1 MKLLTTL
8 FGLLVV
14 TGKFAANSMPPFML
28 LSPPKFKAG
37 HTTNLK
43 LVLFTGNSGNLTVI
57 YHNETTSYYNR
68 ETRTEHGIL
77 MNKTFDITE
86 EDSIIDIPVEVP
98 EKLVGTHIL
107 TYTGYMEGY
116 GRFEFGGSSIA
127 VRSTGYKSYVQTDKP
142 IYKPGQPVRFRGF
155 SIDSHLKGLTL
166 SEGLTVKIMNPNG
179 IVVFD
184 EIIFNNGS
192 IIHQGTFLL
201 AEEATIGQYTIS
213 VTGKNSASCS
223 FSVEEYV
230 LPKFGVEI
238 EGPGSIAADDT
249 VVRGKVTATYTY
261 GKPVNGQAV
270 LKFAVDNKSQK
281 MYSGAYHFREITV
294 DLVDGKADW
303 EVDITDLTTRKLRY
317 LFNPFC
323 STSTL
328 VISASVSD
336 ADGGFQVEKV
346 DSSTKFSQTSVKLSF
361 NKNTQKNYAAGFPF
375 YVELDVEAL
384 TTTEIENM
392 PVKLTMIS
400 GLSDLKYVQKEI
412 RVQNGKVFA
421 SFDVPEDACALKIN
435 AEMDMDA
442 ACEEIFVCF
451 QPERMVAKANEFIRF
466 LQTEPMTYSAG
477 DTATYKVL
485 SNRRVETLHFIIL
498 SKGAI
503 VKSWHE
509 VPEWQIHE
517 SGKLIAQGSTRIPSD
532 IVTRSRLVVLTAN
545 DLSGYILADAIDLCI
560 TEELRHKINLHMNT
574 DTARPGQNVTMFLT
588 SDPTSFIGI
597 SVNDASLNL
606 LREPCKVLTKEGTLS
621 FLRDLDSGTTKD
633 LSCERE
639 DPYQCKSSTE
649 VKIIDIIDLLDS
661 EGLSIRTNM
670 IMFDYEPPSD
680 DRVEYNYFT
689 EMNYEYQPVMAM
701 ASDRSYEARGDMAN
715 GVDLAADEGDSELED
730 SEDKSPRLRNFFPEA
745 WLWTDVVSDENGK
758 KVISVA
764 APDTITG
771 WKGSAFGLSPD
782 KGLGFSNE
790 IEFQTFLPF
799 FISLDLPYSGTVGER
814 ITIPVRLFNYLDE
827 DVSATVRILSKIWDE
842 QTATVNIP
850 SNKAATVDYEISL
863 TEAGN
868 HEITVNA
875 RTSSGEFDA
884 VEKSLF
890 VQPGGEKIV
899 DTNSILIMQKGRS
912 TQDKTVLTVE
922 LPDGFIPGSHK
933 LKLVAVGDILGEAV
947 SGISSLIQL
956 PSGCGEQ
963 NMHKVA
969 INVFSANYITSLY
982 EQVPENLDYNIKH
995 NLNIGLQ
1002 QQFAYRKGSGSYSQG
1017 YSVFRGGD
1025 SSDWLTAFVHKVV
1038 ALFPEEVFVPC
1049 DSGLNS
1055 DRDYLLRQIR
1065 YAGNQQYTTTVNR
1078 VGWAPYQYNYHG
1090 SKDMYW
1096 NSYILISLLES
1107 DGNNRCG
1114 STLAESS
1121 YQSDRLGK
1129 VCNAT
1134 LDMAARSEDCCYHH
1148 MVAYSIQLC
1157 KDRGLLNHVDN
1168 WRRSPLRDDDKCMG
1182 SSRDGKFKFAT
1193 CEENLEI
1200 ESVRGSS
1207 RSIEATSYAALY
1219 FMQQERIEDTVPM
1232 IMWLA
1237 GQRNEN
1243 GGFRSSQDTVMGL
1256 QALARFAELSNAV
1269 LAKRT
1274 DLTISVGMGRSYFDK
1289 FQINEDNKMSTK
1301 EVILTPEVGN
1311 YKVKWSGAGTA
1322 FVQLISSY
1330 HVIGKDYEPMFRLK
1344 AEGTVLKGLKAVR
1357 ISFRLPRESGSTMY
1371 LLELASPTGMVFT
1384 KSLIEGQLQMTDGG
1398 FSAITRY
1405 DIKEGGQ
1412 RLHLYL
1418 DPATKLKDIELTI
1431 PMDNKFEVF
1440 NRMPVQVSLI
1450 DYYTPSQRQTIF
1462 YSIDDLDVDE
1472 TAAENTRCSVDLSCD
1487 LLQNAEAIVLGYPGE
1502 IEDDVLEI
1510 KSAHPYKVCGESFI
1524 DRLRARAKL
1533 GEASDRECVAPLM
1546 NTRSIFFLRYGENNQ
1561 MEISGIASYSSVL
1574 PKITECFTVVTMCP
1588 DQ

>member
-1 MKLLTTL
+1 
-8 FGLLVV
+8 
-14 TGKFAANSMPPFML
+14 
-28 LSPPKFKAG
+28 
-37 HTTNLK
+37 
-43 LVLFTGNSGNLTVI
+43 
-57 YHNETTSYYNR
+57 
-68 ETRTEHGIL
+68 
-77 MNKTFDITE
+77 
-86 EDSIIDIPVEVP
+86 
-98 EKLVGTHIL
+98 
-107 TYTGYMEGY
+107 
-116 GRFEFGGSSIA
+116 
-127 VRSTGYKSYVQTDKP
+127 
-142 IYKPGQPVRFRGF
+142 
-155 SIDSHLKGLTL
+155 
-166 SEGLTVKIMNPNG
+166 
-179 IVVFD
+179 
-184 EIIFNNGS
+184 
-192 IIHQGTFLL
+192 
-201 AEEATIGQYTIS
+201 
-213 VTGKNSASCS
+213 
-223 FSVEEYV
+223 
-230 LPKFGVEI
+230 
-238 EGPGSIAADDT
+238 
-249 VVRGKVTATYTY
+249 
-261 GKPVNGQAV
+261 
-270 LKFAVDNKSQK
+270 
-281 MYSGAYHFREITV
+281 
-294 DLVDGKADW
+294 
-303 EVDITDLTTRKLRY
+303 
-317 LFNPFC
+317 
-323 STSTL
+323 
-328 VISASVSD
+328 
-336 ADGGFQVEKV
+336 GFQVEKV

-400 GLSDLKYVQKEI
+400 GLSDLKYVQKEV

-890 VQPGGEKIV
+890 VQPG
-899 DTNSILIMQKGRS
+899 
-912 TQDKTVLTVE
+912 
-922 LPDGFIPGSHK
+922 
-933 LKLVAVGDILGEAV
+933 
-947 SGISSLIQL
+947 
-956 PSGCGEQ
+956 
-963 NMHKVA
+963 
-969 INVFSANYITSLY
+969 
-982 EQVPENLDYNIKH
+982 ENLDYNIKH

-1269 LAKRT
+1269 MAKRT

-1462 YSIDDLDVDE
+1462 YSIDELDVDE

-1502 IEDDVLEI
+1502 IEDDILEI
-1510 KSAHPYKVCGESFI
+1510 STAFVVKSCKGDFVRNSVV
-1524 DRLRARAKL
+1524 RAKL
-1533 GEASDRECVAPLM
+1533 EEAVDRECVAPLSK
-1546 NTRSIFFLRYGENNQ
+1546 TQRIFLLRYSEIGLMELTGLVDFNSAQRKIQECYKVAYNCPDSMASLHALVGLWLCTVMVASTSEDTEESRRQSMPPFMFLSPPSLRAGHTTTLKLMMFTENTGNISIKYYNYTRQ
-1561 MEISGIASYSSVL
+1561 YYPENLYEENVLMEETFEISEEDKIVDIPVEVPEFKYGTHVMKFSGHIESFGPFSFEMNSISVRQTGYKSYVQTDKPIYKPGQPVRFRGFSIDSDLKGLTLSDGLKVVIRNPDGIEVFNEIIFNDEGVIHQGTFLLAEEAKIGRYTINVVGRKTSASCSFSVEEYVL
-1574 PKITECFTVVTMCP
+1574 PKFGVEIEGPGSIAADDTVIRGKVTATYTYGKPVNGQVVLKFAVDNKSQKMYSGAYHFREITVDLVDGKADWE
-1588 DQ
+1588 